1 MLKIIAATDFSEAAK
16 HALRFIV
23 NATRNMDREIL
34 VLNVVHLDGPPPS
47 AMMSSIIESLK
58 TKAYFDYQT
67 LSAEIS
73 AEFGEEIPMRF
84 HAEVGHPASRIIQR
98 YAAAEGA
105 DLIVMGMKGLS
116 GVEKAF
122 LGSVAANVAMHS
134 RFPVMIVP
142 ANCQI
147 YPIEHIVD
155 ATDLY
160 QDEIEFGAVMQF
172 ARLFGAEVSML
183 HVFASDDAVE
193 QTNIQAL
200 NEGLVKKYGE
210 LKDVRYV
217 SVKNDNVVNGIEA
230 YTNEHPTDLLVVFTH
245 KRLFYERLFDRSI
258 SRELAFESKV
268 ALLVLKSE

>member
-1 MLKIIAATDFSEAAK
+1 
-16 HALRFIV
+16 
-23 NATRNMDREIL
+23 
-34 VLNVVHLDGPPPS
+34 
-47 AMMSSIIESLK
+47 
-58 TKAYFDYQT
+58 
-67 LSAEIS
+67 
-73 AEFGEEIPMRF
+73 
-84 HAEVGHPASRIIQR
+84 
-98 YAAAEGA
+98 
-105 DLIVMGMKGLS
+105 
-116 GVEKAF
+116 
-122 LGSVAANVAMHS
+122 
-134 RFPVMIVP
+134 
-142 ANCQI
+142 
-147 YPIEHIVD
+147 
-155 ATDLY
+155 
-160 QDEIEFGAVMQF
+160 MQF

>member
-1 MLKIIAATDFSEAAK
+1 MTTRPYLQRSLQSLEKKFPCVFMQKLAILLHVSYSDMLLQKGQI
-16 HALRFIV
+16 
-23 NATRNMDREIL
+23 
-34 VLNVVHLDGPPPS
+34 
-47 AMMSSIIESLK
+47 
-58 TKAYFDYQT
+58 
-67 LSAEIS
+67 
-73 AEFGEEIPMRF
+73 
-84 HAEVGHPASRIIQR
+84 
-98 YAAAEGA
+98 